1 MSQSLAFVVPA
12 IEISY
17 FCLWYAAVSQ
27 YNPYGKLQETSSVET
42 EKRLI
47 VRPGK
52 PVDGDTNGSLIAVS
66 YEARAE
72 GVKRND
78 RGRDAVKKCP
88 NLRIV
93 QVPVKHGKAD
103 LSMYRD
109 ASYRV
114 LNKLVASIKEIA
126 PSKVSADKISVE
138 KASID
143 EIYVDVT
150 PVAHDMAQ
158 KVMQERDNVGE
169 KATMANF
176 SSAGKYSAY
185 WQDIL
190 HDLGAAQCTT
200 VGGVEEINANALAA
214 NSLSKDE
221 LRKGSQFQVLDSS
234 GETPLDAGS
243 KAWWQRNLSEWTDL
257 EIALACGAALAARA
271 RSDVASH
278 FTAKAEDGREGTT
291 FTLSAGVS
299 TNKTLAKLASGM
311 KKPNRQTLINPE
323 EGDTLQKLFHPLPI
337 GRIKGLGGKFGV
349 EVSEKLGVT
358 TVGDVAKLSL
368 GEIQRHYPPLPDDE
382 TAQFLF
388 DISRGICTE
397 EVSDR
402 TLCKSIGC
410 GKTFRNHLALD
421 PSNEEE
427 IKKWTGELCG
437 ELTER
442 LAVDRKEN
450 LRTPKLFGVSVHMSD
465 KKRSA
470 SKSTSAPSSF
480 ERYTET
486 AVKLVRQITGP
497 SSGSK
502 IEGLTVF
509 VSSFVE
515 VADESKSIMAAFGK
529 ASTRKADGGA
539 AQSSF
544 DRIRA
549 RVQERKPSLKTLWS
563 QQQSTENSGES
574 TQPDKDAAEAA
585 EKNDEPEVGSSGG
598 DMTILSDDIDQ
609 DVLTQLPPSIQA
621 EIRMSRGNR
630 EKAKPSGKK
639 NGINGWLA
647 QKPPAS
653 NSTVS
658 SGNSGK
664 ISPTKKRPFA
674 PSNPNDIDQEFLNEL
689 PADIRASVMKD
700 IAAYS
705 RSPQRQASAGASKR
719 KRGIDS
725 FFAPSKK

>member
-1 MSQSLAFVVPA
+1 M
-12 IEISY
+12 
-17 FCLWYAAVSQ
+17 SQ
-27 YNPYGKLQETSSVET
+27 YNPYGKLRETASNEID
-42 EKRLI
+42 KRLI

-103 LSMYRD
+103 LTMYRD

-114 LNKLVASIKEIA
+114 LNKLVASIKENA
-126 PSKVSADKISVE
+126 PSNGSAGEILVE

-150 PVAHDMAQ
+150 SVAHDMAH
-158 KVMQERDNVGE
+158 KVIQERDNAGQ
-169 KATMANF
+169 KATAAN
-176 SSAGKYSAY
+176 SSSGANTKYSSY

-200 VGGVEEINANALAA
+200 VGGVEEVNANALAA

-257 EIALACGAALAARA
+257 EISLACGAALAARA

-368 GEIQRHYPPLPDDE
+368 GEIQRHYPPSPDDE

-450 LRTPKLFGVSVHMSD
+450 LRTPKLFGVNVHMSD

-515 VADESKSIMAAFGK
+515 VADASKSIMAAFEK
-529 ASTRKADGGA
+529 ASTRKADGGGP
-539 AQSSF
+539 QSSS
-544 DRIRA
+544 DRIRG
-549 RVQERKPSLKTLWS
+549 RVKEKKSSLKTMWS
-563 QQQSTENSGES
+563 HQQSIEKTESSIEHDNV
-574 TQPDKDAAEAA
+574 TAEAS
-585 EKNDEPEVGSSGG
+585 EKKDEPEIGLSGG
-598 DMTILSDDIDQ
+598 NTLDILSDDIDQ
-609 DVLTQLPPSIQA
+609 DVLSQLPPSIQA
-621 EIRMSRGNR
+621 EIRMSRGKR

-639 NGINGWLA
+639 TGINGWLS

-653 NSTVS
+653 TAATPSD
-658 SGNSGK
+658 NSGK

-689 PADIRASVMKD
+689 PAEIRASVMKD

-705 RSPQRQASAGASKR
+705 RSPQRQGAGVSKR

>member
-1 MSQSLAFVVPA
+1 MHRS
-12 IEISY
+12 

-27 YNPYGKLQETSSVET
+27 YNPYGKLQETSSDET

-114 LNKLVASIKEIA
+114 LNKLVASIKENA
-126 PSKVSADKISVE
+126 PSKASAEKILVE

-158 KVMQERDNVGE
+158 KVMQERDCHRTERN
-169 KATMANF
+169 TN
-176 SSAGKYSAY
+176 SSSVGKYSSY

-221 LRKGSQFQVLDSS
+221 LRKGSQFQVL
-234 GETPLDAGS
+234 ETLLDTGS

-278 FTAKAEDGREGTT
+278 FTAKAEGGREGTT
-291 FTLSAGVS
+291 FTLSAGIS

-368 GEIQRHYPPLPDDE
+368 GEIQRHYPPSPDDE

-397 EVSDR
+397 EVNDR

-470 SKSTSAPSSF
+470 SKSTPAPSSF

-509 VSSFVE
+509 ASSFVE

-539 AQSSF
+539 AQSSS
-544 DRIRA
+544 DRIRV
-549 RVQERKPSLKTLWS
+549 RVKEKKPSLRTMWS
-563 QQQSTENSGES
+563 QQQSIENSGKP
-574 TQPDKDAAEAA
+574 TKPDEDAAVEAS
-585 EKNDEPEVGSSGG
+585 EKKDEPESGSSGG
-598 DMTILSDDIDQ
+598 DILSDDIDQ
-609 DVLTQLPPSIQA
+609 EVLSQLPPSIRA
-621 EIRMSRGNR
+621 EIRMTQGKR
-630 EKAKPSGKK
+630 EKAKPSGK

-653 NSTVS
+653 NPTVS
-658 SGNSGK
+658 SDNSCK
-664 ISPTKKRPFA
+664 ILPIKKRPFA
-674 PSNPNDIDQEFLNEL
+674 PSSPNDIDQDFLNEL

-705 RSPQRQASAGASKR
+705 RSPQRQSAGVAKR

>member
-1 MSQSLAFVVPA
+1 MYHVHL
-12 IEISY
+12 
-17 FCLWYAAVSQ
+17 LAAVSQ
-27 YNPYGKLQETSSVET
+27 YNPYGKLQETSSGEID
-42 EKRLI
+42 KRLI

-103 LSMYRD
+103 LTMYRD

-114 LNKLVASIKEIA
+114 LNKLVASIKENA
-126 PSKVSADKISVE
+126 PSKASAEKILVE

-158 KVMQERDNVGE
+158 KVMRERDNRGDD
-169 KATMANF
+169 KATAENS
-176 SSAGKYSAY
+176 SSAGKYSSY
-185 WQDIL
+185 WRDIL

-234 GETPLDAGS
+234 GETLLDAGS

-257 EIALACGAALAARA
+257 EISLACGAALAARA

-291 FTLSAGVS
+291 FTLSAGIS

-368 GEIQRHYPPLPDDE
+368 GEIQRHYPPSPDDE

-388 DISRGICTE
+388 DISRGMCTE
-397 EVSDR
+397 EVNDR

-427 IKKWTGELCG
+427 ITKWTGELCG

-450 LRTPKLFGVSVHMSD
+450 LRTPKLLGVSVHMSD

-515 VADESKSIMAAFGK
+515 VADESKSLMAAFGK
-529 ASTRKADGGA
+529 AHTRKAGGGEA
-539 AQSSF
+539 LSSS

-549 RVQERKPSLKTLWS
+549 RVKEKKPSLKTMWS
-563 QQQSTENSGES
+563 QQQQQCIENSGKPTE
-574 TQPDKDAAEAA
+574 PNEDAAVEVSEKKDRPEA
-585 EKNDEPEVGSSGG
+585 GSSGG
-598 DMTILSDDIDQ
+598 DILSDDIDQ
-609 DVLTQLPPSIQA
+609 DVLSQLPPSIQA
-621 EIRMSRGNR
+621 EIRMSRGKR

-647 QKPPAS
+647 QRPPAS
-653 NSTVS
+653 DSTVS
-658 SGNSGK
+658 SDNSGK
-664 ISPTKKRPFA
+664 ISPFA
-674 PSNPNDIDQEFLNEL
+674 PSNPNDIDQDFLNEL

-705 RSPQRQASAGASKR
+705 RSPQRQSAGVAKR
-719 KRGIDS
+719 KRGIEN
-725 FFAPSKK
+725 FFVPSKK

>member
-1 MSQSLAFVVPA
+1 MSHWPIHYTQSNCRMHR
-12 IEISY
+12 S
-17 FCLWYAAVSQ
+17 FCFYAAVSQ
-27 YNPYGKLQETSSVET
+27 YNPYGKLQETSSDEID
-42 EKRLI
+42 KRLI

-114 LNKLVASIKEIA
+114 LNKLVASIKENA
-126 PSKVSADKISVE
+126 PSKASAEKILVE

-150 PVAHDMAQ
+150 PVARDMAQ
-158 KVMQERDNVGE
+158 KVMQERDSHRSERDTN
-169 KATMANF
+169 N
-176 SSAGKYSAY
+176 SSSVGKYSSY

-234 GETPLDAGS
+234 ETLLDTGS

-278 FTAKAEDGREGTT
+278 FTAKAEDGRKGTT
-291 FTLSAGVS
+291 FTLSAGIS

-368 GEIQRHYPPLPDDE
+368 GEIQRHYPPSPDDE

-397 EVSDR
+397 EVNDR

-497 SSGSK
+497 SSGSN

-529 ASTRKADGGA
+529 ASTRKADGVTA
-539 AQSSF
+539 LSSS

-549 RVQERKPSLKTLWS
+549 LVKEKKPSLKTIWS
-563 QQQSTENSGES
+563 QQQSIEKAEKSTE
-574 TQPDKDAAEAA
+574 PDKDAAVEVT
-585 EKNDEPEVGSSGG
+585 EKKDEPEAGSSGG
-598 DMTILSDDIDQ
+598 DDLSDDIDQ
-609 DVLTQLPPSIQA
+609 EVLSQLPPSIQA
-621 EIRMSRGNR
+621 EIRMSRGKR

-647 QKPPAS
+647 KKPPAF
-653 NSTVS
+653 NSAVS
-658 SGNSGK
+658 SDNSDK

-674 PSNPNDIDQEFLNEL
+674 PSNPNDIDKDFLNEL

-705 RSPQRQASAGASKR
+705 RSPQRQSAGVAKQ